1 MWAIIGTYIVDFRSR
16 SCHSTE
22 MKKEVRVVLA
32 GAKGVRQGAARALA
46 GPGRSDVIIVQG
58 GRVEVILGVTAGATA
73 ADVGARID
81 RLASSVRE
89 AVQAYAPA
97 RPPLVAALHDPE
109 SGRIDARRLA
119 AYLDVP
125 LSALSRA
132 IGKQYKA
139 VFKSPSSGVLQARL
153 APLHRMVVALHR
165 VFGERSR
172 VLVWLNS
179 PNAELG
185 GAAPIGL
192 VMEGRAGVVAD
203 LVEGTLAG
211 VIG

>member
-1 MWAIIGTYIVDFRSR
+1 
-16 SCHSTE
+16 
-22 MKKEVRVVLA
+22 MKREVRVVLA

-46 GPGRSDVIIVQG
+46 SSGRSDAIVLQG
-58 GRVEVILGVTAGATA
+58 DRVEVILGVNAGATA
-73 ADVGARID
+73 ADVEARIN

-89 AVQAYAPA
+89 AVAAYAPSG
-97 RPPLVAALHDPE
+97 PSLVAELHDPE

-119 AYLDVP
+119 SYLDVP
-125 LSALSRA
+125 LSALSRV

-153 APLHRMVVALHR
+153 APLHRLVVALQR
-165 VFGERSR
+165 LFGERSR

-185 GAAPIGL
+185 GVAPIGL
-192 VMEGRAGVVAD
+192 VMEGRAEVVAD

>member
-1 MWAIIGTYIVDFRSR
+1 
-16 SCHSTE
+16 
-22 MKKEVRVVLA
+22 MKKEVRIVLA
-32 GAKGVRQGAARALA
+32 GARGVRQGAARALA
-46 GPGRSDVIIVQG
+46 GSGRSDVIVLQG
-58 GRVEVILGVTAGATA
+58 DRVEVILGVTAGATA

-153 APLHRMVVALHR
+153 APFHRMVVGLHR

-172 VLVWLNS
+172 VLVWL
-179 PNAELG
+179 
-185 GAAPIGL
+185 
-192 VMEGRAGVVAD
+192 VMDGRAEVVAD
-203 LVEGTLAG
+203 LVDETLAG